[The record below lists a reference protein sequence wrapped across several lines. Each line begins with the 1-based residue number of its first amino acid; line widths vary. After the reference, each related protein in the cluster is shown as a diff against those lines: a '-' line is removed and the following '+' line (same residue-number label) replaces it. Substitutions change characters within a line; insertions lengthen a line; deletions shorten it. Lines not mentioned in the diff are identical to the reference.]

1 MGRLAH
7 NLKTRRKELGL
18 TLLQIA
24 EAVGVTEATVQRWEC
39 GVIKSVRPEKMGR
52 LAQVLETTPAALMGW
67 DEPDFSLPDN
77 IAPLADLKK
86 VPLVGAI
93 ACGTPILAEENIAE
107 YVDMP
112 GHIRADFALTCR
124 GDSMINAGI
133 RDSDIVYIR
142 QQSTVENGQIAA
154 VLVNDGEATLK
165 RFYRIG
171 NKITLSA
178 ENPAYPPMVFVD
190 AEMDGVRVLGL
201 AVAFT
206 HVIT

>member
-1 MGRLAH
+1 MGALAY

-39 GVIKSVRPEKMGR
+39 GVIQSVRPEKMDR
-52 LAQVLETTPAALMGW
+52 LARALGTTPAALLGW
-67 DEPDFSLPDN
+67 GGPDPALPDN
-77 IAPLADLKK
+77 VTALPEMRR

-107 YVDMP
+107 YVDLP

-124 GDSMINAGI
+124 GDSMVNAGI
-133 RDSDIVYIR
+133 RDADIVYIR
-142 QQSTVENGQIAA
+142 RQSTVENGQIAA
-154 VLVNDGEATLK
+154 VLVDGGEATLK
-165 RFYRIG
+165 RFYRMG
-171 NKITLSA
+171 NKITLNA
-178 ENPAYPPMVFVD
+178 ENPAYAPLVFVD
-190 AEMDGVRVLGL
+190 AEMDSVRVLGL

-206 HVIT
+206 HVIA